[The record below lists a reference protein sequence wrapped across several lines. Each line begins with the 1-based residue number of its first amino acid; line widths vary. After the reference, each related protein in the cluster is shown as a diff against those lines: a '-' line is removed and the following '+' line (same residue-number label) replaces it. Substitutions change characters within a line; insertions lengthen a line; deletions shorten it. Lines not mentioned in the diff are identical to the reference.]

1 VSDVALQPASDR
13 ASARW
18 RSCSNIA
25 VQKFP
30 RVLKPNQR
38 GQCVILK
45 GFWGSG
51 AALVPERRDDGEGFR
66 VLRPFSFVDEPNPS
80 LGSPEW
86 SALTALLVDQGW
98 VAESKVDSV
107 TWSKTR
113 DFAQL
118 VVLVGVVWPA
128 PREVER
134 LWEALSEW
142 KLPIDDSGP
151 YGASKAPFVL
161 EELTAD

>member
-1 VSDVALQPASDR
+1 MAA
-13 ASARW
+13 
-18 RSCSNIA
+18 
-25 VQKFP
+25 QKFP
-30 RVLKPNQR
+30 RVLKPSHE

-51 AALVPERRDDGEGFR
+51 AALVPERRGDGEGFR
-66 VLRPFSFVDEPNPS
+66 VLRPFSFVHEPNPS
-80 LGSPEW
+80 LGYPEW

-113 DFAQL
+113 DLAQV

-128 PREVER
+128 PREVDR
-134 LWEALSEW
+134 IWEALSEW

-151 YGASKAPFVL
+151 YGASWAPFVL
-161 EELTAD
+161 EERTAN

>member
-1 VSDVALQPASDR
+1 M
-13 ASARW
+13 
-18 RSCSNIA
+18 
-25 VQKFP
+25 
-30 RVLKPNQR
+30 
-38 GQCVILK
+38 ILK

-51 AALVPERRDDGEGFR
+51 AALVPERRGDTEGFR
-66 VLRPFSFVDEPNPS
+66 VLRPFSFVHEPNPS
-80 LGSPEW
+80 LGYPEW
-86 SALTALLVDQGW
+86 SALTALLVAQGW

-113 DFAQL
+113 DLAQV

-128 PREVER
+128 PREVDR
-134 LWEALSEW
+134 IWEALSEW

-151 YGASKAPFVL
+151 YGASWAPFVL